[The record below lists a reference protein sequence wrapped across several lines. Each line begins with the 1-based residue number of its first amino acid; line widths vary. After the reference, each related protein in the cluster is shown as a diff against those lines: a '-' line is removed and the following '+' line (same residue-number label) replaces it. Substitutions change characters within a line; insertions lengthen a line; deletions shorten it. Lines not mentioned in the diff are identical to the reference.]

1 MAADRPNLGLQ
12 IALIIFVMLTIVL
25 AVTTF
30 IFYKEQ
36 EEARVAM
43 KAAEEKRAEAEQTT
57 SDRKRDIAQL
67 KELVGKGD
75 QADVQ
80 GIMDEFEQHKKVYAA
95 TMGAD
100 LTKTYP
106 NMLEFY
112 ELEKRK
118 LEADNIALNKQ
129 LEDAKTKFENDLKLA
144 QTQQND
150 LKTQLTAQ
158 TDEILDIRTKF
169 AAESQNYRTE
179 LDKKAGL
186 IAQGQQAIL
195 AEREKAEEQKAEL
208 GKLVREKNTALVET
222 QKNLKTYTEF
232 DAEAPDGR
240 IVGINQTKGTVW
252 IDVGSADGLRH
263 QTTFAVYPHDV
274 GNAQDPSAV
283 KKASIQVIRIVNEHL
298 AEARI
303 TEDIATDPIVRD
315 DTIFS
320 PIFRRGVPD
329 SFAIVGFV
337 DLDNDGRSD
346 LSRLISLIKQSGGNL
361 DVAIDDK
368 GQRIG
373 TKITPATKFLV
384 LGKQPDEKSE
394 EKIIQEYRKMLD
406 EAEANGVRHISLADF
421 LVYMGYEGRERS
433 IGLGAGA
440 NPDQFKPQPSR
451 GVQDTTASPFQRGRK
466 VPGSAY

>member
-1 MAADRPNLGLQ
+1 MAAERPNLGLQ

-36 EEARVAM
+36 EEARVAL
-43 KAAEEKRAEAEQTT
+43 KAADDKRAEAEKTT
-57 SDRKRDIAQL
+57 GDRMRDIAQL

-75 QADVQ
+75 QADVP
-80 GIMDEFEQHKKVYAA
+80 GIMGEFERHKQVYAA

-100 LTKTYP
+100 VTKTYP
-106 NMLEFY
+106 AMLEYY

-129 LEDAKTKFENDLKLA
+129 LEDAKSKFDNDLKLA

-150 LKTQLTAQ
+150 LKTQLTKQ
-158 TDEILDIRTKF
+158 TEEILAIRTEFGGK
-169 AAESQNYRTE
+169 SQEYRTE
-179 LDKKAGL
+179 LDKKAQI
-186 IAQGQQAIL
+186 IAKGQNEVL
-195 AEREKAEEQKAEL
+195 AQREKYEEKQAEL
-208 GKLVREKNTALVET
+208 AKVVREKSIQLNDT
-222 QKNLKTYTEF
+222 QTNLKTYTEF
-232 DAEAPDGR
+232 NAEAPDGR

-252 IDVGSADGLRH
+252 IDAGSADGLRH
-263 QTTFAVYPHDV
+263 MTTFAVYPHDV

-303 TEDIATDPIVRD
+303 TEDIATNPIVRD
-315 DTIFS
+315 DKIFS

-329 SFAIVGFV
+329 SFAVVGFI
-337 DLDNDGRSD
+337 DLDGDGRSD
-346 LSRLISLIKQSGGNL
+346 LSRLTSLIKQNGGNL

-373 TKITPATKFLV
+373 TKITPSTKFLV
-384 LGKQPDEKSE
+384 LGKQPDEKSD
-394 EKIIQEYRKMLD
+394 EKMLQEYRKMLD
-406 EAEANGVRHISLADF
+406 EAEANGVRHISLSDF

-440 NPDQFKPQPSR
+440 NPDQFKAQPGR
-451 GVQDTTASPFQRGRK
+451 GVQDTTTSPFQRRRP
-466 VPGSAY
+466 VAGSAY